1 MELKNLITEF
11 RNHASKEECDQL
23 IKWFLENEDLHIDGK
38 VYGGE
43 ETLGN
48 EVRLERKKTKQA
60 YPNPEDPVSHLMS
73 KHIFSAYEKYS
84 KINPVPIGQPMCAS
98 DYSIR
103 VYYKNDGY
111 FLEHVDQSAGPNVT
125 RVFGIVLYLNDVDEG
140 GETDFVD
147 LGISVKPESGKLL
160 IFPCNY
166 LFRHQG
172 NIPLSEDKY
181 IVTAFINFADVRS

>member
-1 MELKNLITEF
+1 MHQRRSAINLLNGFWKMKIF
-11 RNHASKEECDQL
+11 Y
-23 IKWFLENEDLHIDGK
+23 IDGK

-147 LGISVKPESGKLL
+147 LGISVKPESGKL
-160 IFPCNY
+160 I
-166 LFRHQG
+166 
-172 NIPLSEDKY
+172 NISL
-181 IVTAFINFADVRS
+181 